1 MMASKPRFRYLSDAH
16 MSNTATIKLPYSH
29 RNLRPKGGARAMGA
43 MTAMEKYVLVDSLE
57 KQQGR
62 DAQGRFTKGR
72 SGNPKGRFV
81 KGQSGNPKGRPPG
94 ARNKATE
101 TAELLL
107 DGETEAL
114 TRMAIE
120 LALDGNPTALRL
132 CLERIIPPRRERP
145 VQLGLAPVRGAA
157 DLGGTMAAI
166 TNVAGQGAITPGE
179 AADLARV
186 VEIFVRAVEAS
197 DFERRLKQLEEG
209 HAAGA

>member
-1 MMASKPRFRYLSDAH
+1 
-16 MSNTATIKLPYSH
+16 
-29 RNLRPKGGARAMGA
+29 
-43 MTAMEKYVLVDSLE
+43 MTAKEKYVLVDPLG
-57 KQQGR
+57 KQEGR
-62 DAQGRFTKGR
+62 DAHGRFATGH

-81 KGQSGNPKGRPPG
+81 KGQSGNPNGRPVG

-120 LALDGNPTALRL
+120 LALDGNPTALKL

-145 VQLGLAPVRGAA
+145 VNLGMSPVRGAG
-157 DLGGTMAAI
+157 DLGGAMAVI
-166 TNVAGQGAITPGE
+166 TNAAGQGAITPGE
-179 AADLARV
+179 AAELARV

-197 DFERRLKQLEEG
+197 DFEKRLKQLEERRD
-209 HAAGA
+209 AGA